1 MKAMTVFP
9 GKLGNPAAH
18 TAAWGSATFR
28 SLPLCFSTEEPVSRD
43 PLLSEVGGQEIG
55 SIGANFQVAAGWI
68 FRPASSGHPIAGP
81 AYGVKGWK
89 CSLHLELEARG
100 WGRSGCRAPLRNVRA
115 LCVWARVC
123 PCFYRTVTSCRP
135 PICPSQ
141 SPTESLRIFRLW
153 LLDWVA
159 GWGSSATL

>member
-115 LCVWARVC
+115 YVCERVYAHVFTGQSH
-123 PCFYRTVTSCRP
+123 PADH
-135 PICPSQ
+135 PSV
-141 SPTESLRIFRLW
+141 PVSLPLR
-153 LLDWVA
+153 A
-159 GWGSSATL
+159 